1 MSKKSSLF
9 DDPLGD
15 PFGVGNNNNDNEKKK
30 GLIFDN
36 SDNDDLGALKT
47 VDSTKINLKKDK
59 NKISVLQTS
68 TNSKPITYAEKGL
81 GFSTSL
87 WDDDDDKK
95 NKKGNDLLNEITL
108 KPTTETAK
116 ELLFGN
122 TSKTNTKDNT
132 LEEIGIKINNNN
144 NNKATTLGGK
154 VNTGDVDDNKL
165 DDLKVGKL
173 IEKEDALDYDLFG
186 KKNIVQARS
195 VGTILH
201 KQKNASEMVD
211 LEVESADVLNN
222 LEKVTLKND
231 NVFTSILPQK
241 SSTKTEDVPPM
252 INTDDIDISKFDINA
267 YINNNSSN
275 SGGLF
280 D

>member
-15 PFGVGNNNNDNEKKK
+15 PLGIGNNNDNNDKKK
-30 GLIFDN
+30 GLILDN
-36 SDNDDLGALKT
+36 NNDNDDLGFLKT
-47 VDSTKINLKKDK
+47 VDSSKINLKKDK
-59 NKISVLQTS
+59 NKQISVSQTN
-68 TNSKPITYAEKGL
+68 TNTKPLAYAERGL

-87 WDDDDDKK
+87 WEDEDK
-95 NKKGNDLLNEITL
+95 NKNTNDLLNDITI
-108 KPTTETAK
+108 KPTSSESAK

-122 TSKTNTKDNT
+122 VSKTKTKDDT
-132 LEEIGIKINNNN
+132 LEEIGIKITN
-144 NNKATTLGGK
+144 NNKTTTLGGK
-154 VNTGDVDDNKL
+154 VNTGDLDDNKL

-201 KQKNASEMVD
+201 KQKNASDMVD

-231 NVFTSILPQK
+231 NVFTSIQPM
-241 SSTKTEDVPPM
+241 KTENVTSTSTST

-267 YINNNSSN
+267 YINENSNN